1 MENIAKI
8 ENFELSN
15 SRKIEVLDN
24 YVDSTDAIIFHH
36 GTPGDVTTWS
46 TWVDLCKSKK
56 IRAIS
61 YSRAGYGFS
70 ERNKNRV
77 VSDINNDISQIL
89 KAKGIK
95 KFVSIGWSGGG
106 PHSLANTEMAEN
118 CAAISLA
125 GVGAFGQSDLDF
137 LAGMG
142 QENHDEFG
150 AALAGFDQIEEWMAI
165 NGPAMQ
171 TVTGDQVRESL
182 GGLIGAADKAVIEGA
197 YADAM
202 AANFR
207 RALANGFTGWIDD
220 DMAFIEKWGF
230 ELENINKP
238 VFLWQGDQDLMVPH
252 AHGEWLAKHIST
264 AKLTF
269 VPGHGHLSLLVEYRN
284 EIVAQ
289 AQQIL
294 NGAS

>member
-1 MENIAKI
+1 MANI
-8 ENFELSN
+8 ENFELSD
-15 SRKIEVLDN
+15 SRKLELLDN
-24 YVDSTDAIIFHH
+24 YVASSDAIIFHH

-46 TWVDLCKSKK
+46 TWVDLCESKG

-61 YSRAGYGFS
+61 YSRAGYGLS
-70 ERNKNRV
+70 DRNKNRI
-77 VSDINNDISQIL
+77 VSDVNKDIAQVL
-89 KAKGIK
+89 KAKDIK
-95 KFVSIGWSGGG
+95 RFVSIGWSGGG
-106 PHSLANTEMAEN
+106 PHALANTVMAEN

-125 GVGAFGQSDLDF
+125 GVGAFDQPDLDF

-197 YADAM
+197 YSDAM

-207 RALANGFTGWIDD
+207 RALTNGFTGWIDD

-230 ELENINKP
+230 ELENIKKP

-252 AHGEWLAKHIST
+252 AHGQWLEKHIST

-284 EIVAQ
+284 EILEQ

-294 NGAS
+294 NA

>member
-1 MENIAKI
+1 MANI
-8 ENFELSN
+8 ENFELSD
-15 SRKIEVLDN
+15 SRKLELLDN
-24 YVDSTDAIIFHH
+24 YVSSTDAIIFHH

-46 TWVDLCKSKK
+46 TWVDLCESKG

-61 YSRAGYGFS
+61 YSRAGYGLS
-70 ERNKNRV
+70 DRNKNRI
-77 VSDINNDISQIL
+77 VSDVNKDISQVL
-89 KAKGIK
+89 KAKSIK
-95 KFVSIGWSGGG
+95 RFVSIGWSGGG
-106 PHSLANTEMAEN
+106 PHALANTALAEN
-118 CAAISLA
+118 RGAISLA
-125 GVGAFGQSDLDF
+125 GVGAFGQPDLDF

-150 AALAGFDQIEEWMAI
+150 AALAGYNQIEEWMAI

-197 YADAM
+197 YADAI
-202 AANFR
+202 ANNFC

-230 ELENINKP
+230 ELANINKP

-252 AHGEWLAKHIST
+252 AHGQWLAKHISG
-264 AKLTF
+264 ANLTF

-284 EIVAQ
+284 EILEQ
-289 AQQIL
+289 AQQVL
-294 NGAS
+294 TEAL

>member
-1 MENIAKI
+1 MADI
-8 ENFELSN
+8 ENFELSD
-15 SRKIEVLDN
+15 SRKLELLDN
-24 YVDSTDAIIFHH
+24 YVSSTDAIIFHH

-46 TWVDLCKSKK
+46 TWVDLCESKG

-61 YSRAGYGFS
+61 YSRAGYGLS
-70 ERNKNRV
+70 DRNKNRI
-77 VSDINNDISQIL
+77 VSDVNKDISQVL

-95 KFVSIGWSGGG
+95 RFVSIGWSGGG
-106 PHSLANTEMAEN
+106 PHALANTALAEN
-118 CAAISLA
+118 RGAISLA
-125 GVGAFGQSDLDF
+125 GVGAFGQPDLDF
-137 LAGMG
+137 LEGMG

-150 AALAGFDQIEEWMAI
+150 AALAGYNQIEEWMAI

-197 YADAM
+197 YADAL
-202 AANFR
+202 ATNFC

-252 AHGEWLAKHIST
+252 AHGQWLAKHISG
-264 AKLTF
+264 ANLNF

-284 EIVAQ
+284 EILEQ
-289 AQQIL
+289 AQQVL
-294 NGAS
+294 TEAL

>member
-1 MENIAKI
+1 MANI
-8 ENFELSN
+8 ENFELSD
-15 SRKIEVLDN
+15 SRKLELLDN
-24 YVDSTDAIIFHH
+24 YVDSSNAIIFHH

-46 TWVDLCKSKK
+46 TWVDLCKSKG

-61 YSRAGYGFS
+61 YSRAGYGLS
-70 ERNKNRV
+70 DRNKNRI
-77 VSDINNDISQIL
+77 VSDVNKDIEQVL

-95 KFVSIGWSGGG
+95 RFVSIGWSGGG
-106 PHSLANTEMAEN
+106 PHALANIEMAEN

-125 GVGAFGQSDLDF
+125 GVGAFGQPDLDF
-137 LAGMG
+137 LADMG

-207 RALANGFTGWIDD
+207 RALANGFSGWIDD
-220 DMAFIEKWGF
+220 DIAFIEKWGF
-230 ELENINKP
+230 ELENIRKP

-252 AHGEWLAKHIST
+252 AHGQW
-264 AKLTF
+264 
-269 VPGHGHLSLLVEYRN
+269 
-284 EIVAQ
+284 
-289 AQQIL
+289 
-294 NGAS
+294 